1 MESPGF
7 PALVSSDKL
16 SVIVGTLSHSS
27 IVRDGAVDST
37 ASGSGGGRIGDPS
50 MWRAGRSQVSF
61 GKKSKNRPWTAIV
74 GYTPLA
80 HFYKGHTPLSRD
92 VDVHIAVGVVPRNV
106 LLVDKVLDAPAHE

>member
-27 IVRDGAVDST
+27 IVRDGAVDAT

-50 MWRAGRSQVSF
+50 MWREGARKFHSVRKVRIVLGRLL
-61 GKKSKNRPWTAIV
+61 WAIP
-74 GYTPLA
+74 GLA
-80 HFYKGHTPLSRD
+80 HFDKGHTPLSRD
-92 VDVHIAVGVVPRNV
+92 VDVHVAVGVVPRNV